1 MSVKTAIRRPAKA
14 RATSRGEQTREAIL
28 THALGLATRIGFEG
42 LTIGRLAED
51 LQMSKSGLFAHFRSK
66 EALQLEILRMA
77 GARMVDSVVKPALAA
92 PRGEAR
98 VRALFDRWLA
108 WEQSPGLPG
117 GCPFMAASFEL
128 DARPGARLRRPEPAR
143 LDGHARRRRSHRGP
157 GRSFPRRPRLRA
169 VRARLSGDRPGVRPR
184 LAPDARPEG
193 PRPRGQRVRDIAVR
207 LPRQAPLNPGKENTR
222 DRRRI
227 HRDAEKHDRSLFSN
241 FSLDAPRSG
250 GQPCAVAPG
259 ARARGARRRASVP
272 DAAPATPAA
281 DGDRSARHRAR
292 AADARRRAPGRDVG
306 VGGRAERPPRARL
319 GRAWRAARRL
329 RGAAG

>member
-128 DARPGARLRRPEPAR
+128 D
-143 LDGHARRRRSHRGP
+143 
-157 GRSFPRRPRLRA
+157 
-169 VRARLSGDRPGVRPR
+169 DRPGP
-184 LAPDARPEG
+184 
-193 PRPRGQRVRDIAVR
+193 VRDYVVQNLRDWMDTLAGAARIAVQEGHFRADLDCEQFAHDCQGIGLAFVHASR
-207 LPRQAPLNPGKENTR
+207 LMR
-222 DRRRI
+222 DPK
-227 HRDAEKHDRSLFSN
+227 A
-241 FSLDAPRSG
+241 
-250 GQPCAVAPG
+250 
-259 ARARGARRRASVP
+259 
-272 DAAPATPAA
+272 
-281 DGDRSARHRAR
+281 RAR
-292 AADARRRAPGRDVG
+292 AASAFETLLSA
-306 VGGRAERPPRARL
+306 GRAK
-319 GRAWRAARRL
+319 RR
-329 RGAAG
+329 